1 MSIPSPSAHPRT
13 VGDLMSQILRRLIVA
28 TGIIVV
34 VAVIAGLV
42 FAGTAGLWGA
52 LLGGIVGVVFC
63 LTTVISMKLSEGRSP
78 QYLAVAVLG
87 GWLAKMALIIAM
99 LAVLQDLTFYNRYVL
114 VATLVAIVLASLTIE
129 MLAVRAARI
138 PTIQASGDHDART
151 VD

>member
-138 PTIQASGDHDART
+138 PTIQASGDHGART